1 MVWEAAQD
9 SNDAL
14 STHTEDR
21 PQGQEEAPAEVLLLA
36 EERQAARLRMDWA
49 ASDSIREKIE
59 ARGWSVQDTPEGQ
72 KVVRQL

>member
-1 MVWEAAQD
+1 
-9 SNDAL
+9 
-14 STHTEDR
+14 
-21 PQGQEEAPAEVLLLA
+21 
-36 EERQAARLRMDWA
+36 MDWA